1 MTPPM
6 DATPQRPDA
15 AAEVPRGGDRR
26 RQATPRLS
34 RYAFR
39 GGRRRSVRRAG
50 EREGSFV
57 DLYSPLVLLP
67 VLWVAG
73 MNAAD
78 SFFTI
83 HHLQAGGIEL
93 NPVAALLLE
102 SGRFGFVFGK
112 ALMISM
118 ALLVLC
124 VHQNFFLAR
133 IGLGTAVATY
143 TTLVGYHL
151 WLL

>member
-1 MTPPM
+1 MEARSPSPTP
-6 DATPQRPDA
+6 AGHQ
-15 AAEVPRGGDRR
+15 PRGADRR
-26 RQATPRLS
+26 REATPRLS
-34 RYAFR
+34 RFAFR
-39 GGRRRSVRRAG
+39 GGRRRTVRRSE

-57 DLYSPLVLLP
+57 DLHSPLVLIP
-67 VLWVAG
+67 VLWVAA

-93 NPVAALLLE
+93 NPVAGLLLE

-112 ALMISM
+112 ALMISL

-124 VHQNFFLAR
+124 VHRNFLLAR
-133 IGLGTAVATY
+133 IGLRTAVATY
-143 TTLVGYHL
+143 TALVGYHL